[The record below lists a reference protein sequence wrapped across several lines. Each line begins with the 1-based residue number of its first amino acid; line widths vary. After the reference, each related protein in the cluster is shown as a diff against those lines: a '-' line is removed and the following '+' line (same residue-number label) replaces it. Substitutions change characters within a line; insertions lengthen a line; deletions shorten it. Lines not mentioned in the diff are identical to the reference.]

1 MRYRL
6 AEDGVVSAV
15 QSSAYIV
22 TATVWFTLAIGIGF
36 VVVGIRGKQTW
47 LQFWGVLTCLC
58 CAVYFMR
65 SWLGLPG
72 T

>member
-1 MRYRL
+1 M
-6 AEDGVVSAV
+6 VSAV

-36 VVVGIRGKQTW
+36 IIAGVRGQQTW
-47 LQFWGVLTCLC
+47 LQFWGALTCVS
-58 CAVYFMR
+58 CAIYFMR

-72 T
+72 A